1 MSRSQQL
8 KAEIDDYYSLYT
20 IIVTYIQ
27 VMNSTIPAHFR
38 SLRHDNNNP
47 AGSIPKPSFLIIAT
61 TATSSID
68 DDVI

>member
-1 MSRSQQL
+1 
-8 KAEIDDYYSLYT
+8 
-20 IIVTYIQ
+20 
-27 VMNSTIPAHFR
+27 MNSTIPAHFR

-47 AGSIPKPSFLIIAT
+47 AGSIPPKPSFLIIA